1 MQCSWLIGLSVALLG
16 GFPVW
21 AFIALTTRLIRLPEK
36 PDRESSRVPGWLTG
50 VVERG
55 VFFMLI
61 ALSLSGVVEAGMG
74 WLALKLAANWQR
86 YDIKELP
93 SAHTRALLAL
103 LAGLISLAFAYLGGA
118 IASGKFPVG
127 T

>member
-1 MQCSWLIGLSVALLG
+1 MQSSWLVGFFVALLG
-16 GFPVW
+16 GLPAW
-21 AFIALTTRLIRLPEK
+21 AFIKLTTRLIRLPPK
-36 PDRESSRVPGWLTG
+36 PNAESPRVPGWLTG
-50 VVERG
+50 VVERCF
-55 VFFMLI
+55 FFMLI
-61 ALSLSGVVEAGMG
+61 VLGISGAVEAGIG

-103 LAGLISLAFAYLGGA
+103 LAGLISLAFAYVGGA
-118 IASGKFPVG
+118 IACGKFPVG